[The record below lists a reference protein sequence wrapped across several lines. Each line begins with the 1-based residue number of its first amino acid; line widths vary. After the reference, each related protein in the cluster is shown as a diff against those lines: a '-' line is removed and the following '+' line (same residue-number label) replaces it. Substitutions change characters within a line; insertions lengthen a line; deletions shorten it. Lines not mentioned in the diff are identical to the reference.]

1 MRSITNIASS
11 SLLKLLFQTPLPFAF
26 YARINVPLSPDKKIP
41 ALLMLQTLKTYFGYD
56 SFRPLQEEIIRHILD
71 GNDAL
76 VLMPTGG
83 GKSICYQLP
92 ALLREG
98 TAVVVSPLISL
109 MKDQVEALCANGI
122 SAGALNSSNDET
134 ENAALRRACMEG
146 RLKLLYISP
155 EKLLAEANYLLRDMH
170 ISLFAIDEAHCISQ
184 WGHDFRPEYA
194 QMGILHQQ
202 FPHVPIIA
210 LTATADKITR
220 EDIISQLHLNHP
232 RTFISSFD
240 RPNLSL
246 TVKRGYQQKEKS
258 KTILDFIARHPGE
271 SGIIYC
277 MSRSKTESV
286 AQMLQKQGIRTAVYH
301 AGLSPSLRDE
311 AQDDFINDRVQVVC
325 ATIAFGMGIDKSN
338 VRWVIHYNL
347 PKSIESFYQ
356 EIGRAGRDGLP
367 SDTLLFYSLADLIL
381 LTKFATESGQQNI
394 NLEKLQRMQQYAE
407 SDICRRRILLSYFGE
422 IADHDCGNCDV
433 CKNPP
438 ERFDGTVIV
447 QKALSAIVRTDQ
459 QIGTGVL
466 VDILRGNMSPEVV
479 GKGYQQLKTFAAG
492 RDVPARDWHDYLL
505 QMLQLGY
512 FEIAYNEN
520 NHLKITFAGSDVLF
534 GRATARL
541 VVIRRE
547 ETNETKRGRNGK
559 NRSRLSEL
567 PLDFLD
573 TENEALFEA
582 LRKLRKR
589 LADEEAL
596 PAYIVLSDK
605 VLHLLSTSRP
615 TNLEEFGNISGI
627 GEHKKKKYG
636 KEFINLIRKY
646 SD

>member
-1 MRSITNIASS
+1 
-11 SLLKLLFQTPLPFAF
+11 
-26 YARINVPLSPDKKIP
+26 
-41 ALLMLQTLKTYFGYD
+41 MLQTLKTYFGYD

-134 ENAALRRACMEG
+134 ENAALRRACTEG

-220 EDIISQLHLNHP
+220 EDIIRQLHLNHP

-286 AQMLQKQGIRTAVYH
+286 AQMLQKHGIRTAVYH

-459 QIGTGVL
+459 QIGTSVL

-520 NHLKITFAGSDVLF
+520 NHLKITSAGSDVLF

-547 ETNETKRGRNGK
+547 ETNETKRGRK
-559 NRSRLSEL
+559 RKATVPAQEL
-567 PLDFLD
+567 PLGLPN

-627 GEHKKKKYG
+627 GEYKKKKYG

>member
-1 MRSITNIASS
+1 
-11 SLLKLLFQTPLPFAF
+11 
-26 YARINVPLSPDKKIP
+26 
-41 ALLMLQTLKTYFGYD
+41 MLQTLKTYFGYD
-56 SFRPLQEEIIRHILD
+56 SFRPLQEDIIRHLMD
-71 GNDAL
+71 RKDAL

-92 ALLREG
+92 ALLSEG

-109 MKDQVEALCANGI
+109 MKDQVETLCANGI
-122 SAGALNSSNDET
+122 AAGALNSNNDET
-134 ENAALRRACMEG
+134 ENASLRRACMEG
-146 RLKLLYISP
+146 KLKLLYISP

-184 WGHDFRPEYA
+184 WGHDFRPEYT
-194 QMGILHQQ
+194 QMGILHQL
-202 FPHVPIIA
+202 FPQVPIIA

-220 EDIISQLHLNHP
+220 EDIIKQLHLNQP
-232 RTFISSFD
+232 RIFISSFD

-258 KTILDFIARHPGE
+258 KAILDFIARHPGE

-277 MSRSKTESV
+277 MSRSKTETV
-286 AQMLQKQGIRTAVYH
+286 AQMLQKQGIKSAVYH
-301 AGLSPSLRDE
+301 AGLSSARRDE

-356 EIGRAGRDGLP
+356 EIGRAGRDGMP

-381 LTKFATESGQQNI
+381 LTKFATDSGQQSI

-407 SDICRRRILLSYFGE
+407 ADICRRRILLSYFGE
-422 IADHDCGNCDV
+422 NTTCDCGNCDV

-438 ERFDGTVIV
+438 ERFDGTIIV
-447 QKALSAIVRTDQ
+447 QKALSAIARSEQ
-459 QIGTGVL
+459 QIGTGIL
-466 VDILRGNMSPEVV
+466 VDILRGNMSSEVTER
-479 GKGYQQLKTFAAG
+479 GYHRLKTFGVG
-492 RDVPARDWHDYLL
+492 REVPARDWHDYLL

-520 NHLKITFAGSDVLF
+520 NHLKITQSGTDVLF
-534 GRATARL
+534 GRARALL
-541 VVIRRE
+541 VTIRRE
-547 ETNETKRGRNGK
+547 EAVQATRGRK
-559 NRSRLSEL
+559 RKATVPTKEL
-567 PLDFLD
+567 PLGLPNK
-573 TENEALFEA
+573 ESGELFEA
-582 LRKLRKR
+582 LRTLRKR
-589 LADEEAL
+589 LADQEAL

-605 VLHLLSTSRP
+605 VLHLLSASRP
-615 TNLEEFGNISGI
+615 TTIEEFGNISGI
-627 GEHKKKKYG
+627 GEYKKKKYG
-636 KEFINLIRKY
+636 KEFVELIRKY
-646 SD
+646 S

>member
-1 MRSITNIASS
+1 
-11 SLLKLLFQTPLPFAF
+11 
-26 YARINVPLSPDKKIP
+26 
-41 ALLMLQTLKTYFGYD
+41 MLQTLKTYFGYD
-56 SFRPLQEEIIRHILD
+56 SFRPLQEDIIRHLMD
-71 GNDAL
+71 RKDAL

-92 ALLREG
+92 ALLSEG

-109 MKDQVEALCANGI
+109 MKDQVETLCANGI
-122 SAGALNSSNDET
+122 AAGALNSNNDET
-134 ENAALRRACMEG
+134 ENASLRRACMEG
-146 RLKLLYISP
+146 KLKLLYISP
-155 EKLLAEANYLLRDMH
+155 EKLLTEANYLLRDMH

-184 WGHDFRPEYA
+184 WGHDFRPEYT

-202 FPHVPIIA
+202 FPQVPIIA

-220 EDIISQLHLNHP
+220 EDIIKQLRLNQP
-232 RTFISSFD
+232 RVFISSFD

-258 KTILDFIARHPGE
+258 KAILDFIARHPGE

-277 MSRSKTESV
+277 MSRSKTETV
-286 AQMLQKQGIRTAVYH
+286 AQMLQKQGIKSAVYH
-301 AGLSPSLRDE
+301 AGLSPARRDE

-356 EIGRAGRDGLP
+356 EIGRAGRDGMP

-381 LTKFATESGQQNI
+381 LTKFATDSGQQSI

-407 SDICRRRILLSYFGE
+407 ADICRRRILLSYFGE
-422 IADHDCGNCDV
+422 NTTCDCGNCDV

-438 ERFDGTVIV
+438 KRFDGTIIV
-447 QKALSAIVRTDQ
+447 QKALSAIARSEQ
-459 QIGTGVL
+459 QIGTGIL
-466 VDILRGNMSPEVV
+466 VDILRGNMSSEVTER
-479 GKGYQQLKTFAAG
+479 GYHRLKTFGAG
-492 RDVPARDWHDYLL
+492 REVPVRDWHDYLL

-520 NHLKITFAGSDVLF
+520 NHLKITQSGTDVLF
-534 GRATARL
+534 GRARALL
-541 VVIRRE
+541 VTIRRE
-547 ETNETKRGRNGK
+547 EAVQATRGRK
-559 NRSRLSEL
+559 RKATVPTKEL
-567 PLDFLD
+567 PLGLPN
-573 TENEALFEA
+573 TESGELFEA
-582 LRKLRKR
+582 LRTLRKR
-589 LADEEAL
+589 LADQEAL

-605 VLHLLSTSRP
+605 VLHLLSASRP
-615 TNLEEFGNISGI
+615 TTIEEFGNISGI
-627 GEHKKKKYG
+627 GEYKKKKYG
-636 KEFINLIRKY
+636 KEFVELIRKY
-646 SD
+646 S

>member
-1 MRSITNIASS
+1 LQDKT
-11 SLLKLLFQTPLPFAF
+11 
-26 YARINVPLSPDKKIP
+26 LSAKMI
-41 ALLMLQTLKTYFGYD
+41 QTLKRYFGYD
-56 SFRPLQEEIIRHILD
+56 SFRPLQEEIIRTVLD
-71 GNDAL
+71 GRDSL

-92 ALLREG
+92 ALLCEG

-109 MKDQVEALCANGI
+109 MKDQVESLCANGVA
-122 SAGALNSSNDET
+122 AGALNSSNDET
-134 ENAALRRACMEG
+134 ENAVLRRACMEG

-155 EKLLAEANYLLRDMH
+155 EKLIAEANYLLRDMH

-194 QMGILHQQ
+194 QMGFIREM
-202 FPHVPIIA
+202 FPNIPVIA

-220 EDIISQLHLNHP
+220 EDIVRQLHLRQP
-232 RTFISSFD
+232 KIFISSFD

-258 KTILDFIARHPGE
+258 KATLDFIGRHPGE

-277 MSRSKTESV
+277 MSRSKTETV
-286 AQMLQKQGIRTAVYH
+286 AQMLQKQGLRVGVYH
-301 AGLSPSLRDE
+301 AGVSSARRDE
-311 AQDDFINDRVQVVC
+311 AQNDFINDRVQIVC

-381 LTKFATESGQQNI
+381 LTKFATESGQQGI

-407 SDICRRRILLSYFGE
+407 ADVCRRRILLSYFGE
-422 IADHDCGNCDV
+422 TTTEDCGNCDV

-438 ERFDGTVIV
+438 QRFDGTVIV
-447 QKALSAIVRTDQ
+447 QKALSAIVRTEQ
-459 QIGTGVL
+459 QIGTSIL
-466 VDILRGNMSPEVV
+466 VDILRGNNTPDVSE
-479 GKGYQQLKTFAAG
+479 KGYQQLKTFGAG
-492 RDVPARDWHDYLL
+492 REVPARDWQDYLL

-520 NHLKITFAGSDVLF
+520 NHLKITSSGSDVLF
-534 GRATARL
+534 GRAQARL
-541 VVIRRE
+541 AVIRRE
-547 ETNETKRGRNGK
+547 ESAPTKGRK
-559 NRSRLSEL
+559 KKSTIPVREL
-567 PLDFLD
+567 PLGLPN
-573 TENEALFEA
+573 TESEELFEA
-582 LRKLRKR
+582 LRALRKR
-589 LADEEAL
+589 LADQEAL

-605 VLHLLSTSRP
+605 VLHLLSTARP
-615 TNLEEFGNISGI
+615 TTMEAFGNISGI
-627 GEHKKKKYG
+627 GEYKKKKYG
-636 KEFINLIRKY
+636 KDFVELIKKY
-646 SD
+646 V

>member
-1 MRSITNIASS
+1 
-11 SLLKLLFQTPLPFAF
+11 
-26 YARINVPLSPDKKIP
+26 
-41 ALLMLQTLKTYFGYD
+41 MLQTLKTYFGYD

-155 EKLLAEANYLLRDMH
+155 EKLLTEANYLLRDMH

-220 EDIISQLHLNHP
+220 EDIIRQLHLNHP

-466 VDILRGNMSPEVV
+466 VDILRGNMSSEVV

-520 NHLKITFAGSDVLF
+520 NHLKITSTGSDVLF

-547 ETNETKRGRNGK
+547 ETNETKRGRK
-559 NRSRLSEL
+559 RKATVPAQEL
-567 PLDFLD
+567 PLGLPN

-615 TNLEEFGNISGI
+615 TSLEEFGNISGI

>member
-1 MRSITNIASS
+1 
-11 SLLKLLFQTPLPFAF
+11 
-26 YARINVPLSPDKKIP
+26 
-41 ALLMLQTLKTYFGYD
+41 MLQTLKTYFGYD

-71 GNDAL
+71 GNDAF

-134 ENAALRRACMEG
+134 ENAALRRACTEG

-220 EDIISQLHLNHP
+220 EDIIRQLHLNHP

-466 VDILRGNMSPEVV
+466 VDILRRNMSPEVV

-520 NHLKITFAGSDVLF
+520 NHLKITSAGSDVLF

-547 ETNETKRGRNGK
+547 EANETKRGRK
-559 NRSRLSEL
+559 RKATVPAQEL
-567 PLDFLD
+567 PLGLPN

-627 GEHKKKKYG
+627 GEYKKKKYG

-646 SD
+646 SE

>member
-1 MRSITNIASS
+1 
-11 SLLKLLFQTPLPFAF
+11 
-26 YARINVPLSPDKKIP
+26 
-41 ALLMLQTLKTYFGYD
+41 MLQTLKTYFGYD

-134 ENAALRRACMEG
+134 ENAALRRACTEG

-202 FPHVPIIA
+202 FPNVPIIA

-220 EDIISQLHLNHP
+220 EDIIRQLHLNHP

-246 TVKRGYQQKEKS
+246 TVKRGYLQKEKS

-520 NHLKITFAGSDVLF
+520 NHLKITSAGSDVLF

-547 ETNETKRGRNGK
+547 ETNETKRGRK
-559 NRSRLSEL
+559 RKATVPAQEL
-567 PLDFLD
+567 PLGLPY

>member
-1 MRSITNIASS
+1 
-11 SLLKLLFQTPLPFAF
+11 
-26 YARINVPLSPDKKIP
+26 
-41 ALLMLQTLKTYFGYD
+41 MLQTLKTYFGYD

-134 ENAALRRACMEG
+134 ENAALRRACTEG

-220 EDIISQLHLNHP
+220 EDIIGQLHLNHP

-286 AQMLQKQGIRTAVYH
+286 AQMLQKQGIRTSVYH
-301 AGLSPSLRDE
+301 AGLSPSLRDK

-438 ERFDGTVIV
+438 EHFDGTVIV

-520 NHLKITFAGSDVLF
+520 NHLKITSAGSDVLF
-534 GRATARL
+534 GRTTARL

-547 ETNETKRGRNGK
+547 EANETKRGRK
-559 NRSRLSEL
+559 RKATVPAQEL
-567 PLDFLD
+567 PLGLPN

>member
-1 MRSITNIASS
+1 
-11 SLLKLLFQTPLPFAF
+11 
-26 YARINVPLSPDKKIP
+26 
-41 ALLMLQTLKTYFGYD
+41 MLQTLKTYFGYD

-220 EDIISQLHLNHP
+220 EDIIRQLHLNHP

-520 NHLKITFAGSDVLF
+520 NHLKITSAGSDVLF

-547 ETNETKRGRNGK
+547 ETNETKRGRK
-559 NRSRLSEL
+559 RQATVPAQEL
-567 PLDFLD
+567 PLGLPN

>member
-1 MRSITNIASS
+1 
-11 SLLKLLFQTPLPFAF
+11 
-26 YARINVPLSPDKKIP
+26 
-41 ALLMLQTLKTYFGYD
+41 MLQTLKTYFGYD

-155 EKLLAEANYLLRDMH
+155 EKLLTEANYLLRDMH

-220 EDIISQLHLNHP
+220 EDIIRQLHLNHP

-520 NHLKITFAGSDVLF
+520 NHLKITSAGSDVLF
-534 GRATARL
+534 GRTTARL

-547 ETNETKRGRNGK
+547 EANETKRGRK
-559 NRSRLSEL
+559 RKATVPAQEL
-567 PLDFLD
+567 PLGLPN

>member
-1 MRSITNIASS
+1 
-11 SLLKLLFQTPLPFAF
+11 
-26 YARINVPLSPDKKIP
+26 
-41 ALLMLQTLKTYFGYD
+41 MLQTLKTYFGYD

-134 ENAALRRACMEG
+134 ENAALRRACTEG

-220 EDIISQLHLNHP
+220 EDIIGQLHLNHP

-286 AQMLQKQGIRTAVYH
+286 AQMLQKQGIRTSVYH
-301 AGLSPSLRDE
+301 AGLSPSLRDK

-433 CKNPP
+433 CKNQP

-520 NHLKITFAGSDVLF
+520 NHLKITSAGSDVLF

-547 ETNETKRGRNGK
+547 EANETKRGRK
-559 NRSRLSEL
+559 RKETVPAQEL
-567 PLDFLD
+567 PLGLPN
-573 TENEALFEA
+573 TENKALFEA

>member
-1 MRSITNIASS
+1 
-11 SLLKLLFQTPLPFAF
+11 
-26 YARINVPLSPDKKIP
+26 
-41 ALLMLQTLKTYFGYD
+41 MLQTLKTYFGYD
-56 SFRPLQEEIIRHILD
+56 SFRPLQEDIIRHLMD
-71 GNDAL
+71 RKDAL

-92 ALLREG
+92 ALLSEG

-109 MKDQVEALCANGI
+109 MKDQVETLCANGI
-122 SAGALNSSNDET
+122 AAGALNSNNDET
-134 ENAALRRACMEG
+134 ENASLRRACMEG
-146 RLKLLYISP
+146 KLKLLYISP

-184 WGHDFRPEYA
+184 WGHDFRPEYT
-194 QMGILHQQ
+194 QMDILHQL
-202 FPHVPIIA
+202 FPQVPIIA

-220 EDIISQLHLNHP
+220 EDIIKQLHLNQP
-232 RTFISSFD
+232 RIFISSFD

-258 KTILDFIARHPGE
+258 KAILDFIARHPGE

-277 MSRSKTESV
+277 MSRSKTETV
-286 AQMLQKQGIRTAVYH
+286 AQMLQKQGIKSAVYH
-301 AGLSPSLRDE
+301 AGLSSARRDE

-356 EIGRAGRDGLP
+356 EIGRAGRDGMP

-381 LTKFATESGQQNI
+381 LTKFATDSGQQSI

-407 SDICRRRILLSYFGE
+407 ADICRRRILLSYFGE
-422 IADHDCGNCDV
+422 NTTCDCGNCDV

-438 ERFDGTVIV
+438 ERFDGTIIV
-447 QKALSAIVRTDQ
+447 QKALSAIASSEQ
-459 QIGTGVL
+459 QIGTGIL
-466 VDILRGNMSPEVV
+466 VDILRGNMSSEVTER
-479 GKGYQQLKTFAAG
+479 GYHRLKTFGAG
-492 RDVPARDWHDYLL
+492 REVPARDWHDYLL

-520 NHLKITFAGSDVLF
+520 NHLKITQSGTDVLF
-534 GRATARL
+534 GRARALL
-541 VVIRRE
+541 VTIRRE
-547 ETNETKRGRNGK
+547 EAVQATRGRK
-559 NRSRLSEL
+559 RKATVPTKEL
-567 PLDFLD
+567 PLGLPNK
-573 TENEALFEA
+573 ESGELFEA
-582 LRKLRKR
+582 LRTLRKR
-589 LADEEAL
+589 LADQEAL

-615 TNLEEFGNISGI
+615 TTIEEFGNISGI
-627 GEHKKKKYG
+627 GEYKKKKYG
-636 KEFINLIRKY
+636 KEFVELIRKY
-646 SD
+646 S

>member
-1 MRSITNIASS
+1 
-11 SLLKLLFQTPLPFAF
+11 
-26 YARINVPLSPDKKIP
+26 
-41 ALLMLQTLKTYFGYD
+41 MLQTLKTYFGYD

-98 TAVVVSPLISL
+98 TAVVVSPLILL

-146 RLKLLYISP
+146 KLKLLYISP

-220 EDIISQLHLNHP
+220 EDIIGQLHLNHP

-367 SDTLLFYSLADLIL
+367 SDTVLFYSLADLIL

-520 NHLKITFAGSDVLF
+520 NHLKITSAGSDVLF

-547 ETNETKRGRNGK
+547 ETNETKRGRK
-559 NRSRLSEL
+559 RKAPVPAQEL
-567 PLDFLD
+567 PLGLPN

>member
-1 MRSITNIASS
+1 
-11 SLLKLLFQTPLPFAF
+11 
-26 YARINVPLSPDKKIP
+26 
-41 ALLMLQTLKTYFGYD
+41 MLQTLKTYFGYD

-155 EKLLAEANYLLRDMH
+155 EKLLTEANYLLRDMH

-220 EDIISQLHLNHP
+220 EDIIRQLHLNHP

-466 VDILRGNMSPEVV
+466 VDILRGNMSSEVV

-520 NHLKITFAGSDVLF
+520 NHLKITSAGSDVLF

-547 ETNETKRGRNGK
+547 ETNETKRGRK
-559 NRSRLSEL
+559 RKATVPAQEL
-567 PLDFLD
+567 PLGLPN

-596 PAYIVLSDK
+596 PACIVLSDK

>member
-1 MRSITNIASS
+1 
-11 SLLKLLFQTPLPFAF
+11 
-26 YARINVPLSPDKKIP
+26 
-41 ALLMLQTLKTYFGYD
+41 MLQTLKTYFGYD

-134 ENAALRRACMEG
+134 ENAALRRACTEG

-220 EDIISQLHLNHP
+220 EDIIRQLHLNHP

-520 NHLKITFAGSDVLF
+520 NHLKITSTGSDVLF

-547 ETNETKRGRNGK
+547 ETNETKRGRK
-559 NRSRLSEL
+559 RKATVPAQEL
-567 PLDFLD
+567 PLGLPN

-627 GEHKKKKYG
+627 GEYKKKKYG

-646 SD
+646 SE

>member
-1 MRSITNIASS
+1 
-11 SLLKLLFQTPLPFAF
+11 
-26 YARINVPLSPDKKIP
+26 
-41 ALLMLQTLKTYFGYD
+41 MLQTLKTYFGYD

-98 TAVVVSPLISL
+98 TAL

-155 EKLLAEANYLLRDMH
+155 EKLLTEANYLLRDMH

-220 EDIISQLHLNHP
+220 EDIIRQLHLNHP

-459 QIGTGVL
+459 QIGTSVL

-520 NHLKITFAGSDVLF
+520 NHLKITSAGSDVLF

-547 ETNETKRGRNGK
+547 EANETKRGRK
-559 NRSRLSEL
+559 RKATVPAQEL
-567 PLDFLD
+567 PLGLPN

>member
-1 MRSITNIASS
+1 
-11 SLLKLLFQTPLPFAF
+11 
-26 YARINVPLSPDKKIP
+26 
-41 ALLMLQTLKTYFGYD
+41 MLQTLKTYFGYD
-56 SFRPLQEEIIRHILD
+56 SFRPLQEDIIRHLMD
-71 GNDAL
+71 RKDAL

-92 ALLREG
+92 ALLSEG

-109 MKDQVEALCANGI
+109 MKDQVETLCANGI
-122 SAGALNSSNDET
+122 AAGALNSNNDET
-134 ENAALRRACMEG
+134 ENASLRRACMEG
-146 RLKLLYISP
+146 KLKLLYISP

-184 WGHDFRPEYA
+184 WGHDFRPEYT
-194 QMGILHQQ
+194 QMGILHQL
-202 FPHVPIIA
+202 FPQVPIIA

-220 EDIISQLHLNHP
+220 EDIIKQLHLNQP
-232 RTFISSFD
+232 RIFISSFD

-258 KTILDFIARHPGE
+258 KAILDFIARHPGE

-277 MSRSKTESV
+277 MSRSKAETV
-286 AQMLQKQGIRTAVYH
+286 AQMLQKQGIKSAVYH
-301 AGLSPSLRDE
+301 AGLSPARRDE

-356 EIGRAGRDGLP
+356 EIGRAGRDGMP

-381 LTKFATESGQQNI
+381 LTKFATDSGQQSI

-407 SDICRRRILLSYFGE
+407 ADICRRRILLSYFGE
-422 IADHDCGNCDV
+422 NTTCDCGNCDV

-438 ERFDGTVIV
+438 ERFDGTIIV
-447 QKALSAIVRTDQ
+447 QKALSAIARSEQ
-459 QIGTGVL
+459 QIGTGIL
-466 VDILRGNMSPEVV
+466 VDILRGNMSSEVTER
-479 GKGYQQLKTFAAG
+479 GYHRLKTFGAG
-492 RDVPARDWHDYLL
+492 REVPSRDWHDYLL

-520 NHLKITFAGSDVLF
+520 NHLKITQSGTDVLF
-534 GRATARL
+534 GRARALL
-541 VVIRRE
+541 VTIRRE
-547 ETNETKRGRNGK
+547 EAVQATRGRK
-559 NRSRLSEL
+559 RKATVPTKEL
-567 PLDFLD
+567 PLGLPN
-573 TENEALFEA
+573 TESGELFEA
-582 LRKLRKR
+582 LRTLRKR
-589 LADEEAL
+589 LADQEAL

-605 VLHLLSTSRP
+605 VLHLLSASRP
-615 TNLEEFGNISGI
+615 TTIEEFGNISGI
-627 GEHKKKKYG
+627 GEYKKKKYG
-636 KEFINLIRKY
+636 KEFVELIRKY
-646 SD
+646 S